1 MMSLQSH
8 AFPIQFSLHDK
19 TVYDSQKMLQIHT
32 ILLPCSS
39 MNRIPSL
46 QHCCAFDS
54 RKDGSECI
62 AIPGRAGV
70 ASRLL
75 LPTDSFSLCS
85 TPMSLEIRKLV
96 PVLKKVYDSFGDKM
110 NSDFVQ
116 VMLVL
121 MSEQPW
127 YKLLNLDNRFSQGK
141 PLSSTVLPS
150 LC

>member
-1 MMSLQSH
+1 
-8 AFPIQFSLHDK
+8 
-19 TVYDSQKMLQIHT
+19 
-32 ILLPCSS
+32 
-39 MNRIPSL
+39 
-46 QHCCAFDS
+46 
-54 RKDGSECI
+54 
-62 AIPGRAGV
+62 
-70 ASRLL
+70 
-75 LPTDSFSLCS
+75 
-85 TPMSLEIRKLV
+85 MSLEIRKLV

-127 YKLLNLDNRFSQGK
+127 YKLLNLDNRLSQGK